1 MYVDPF
7 VFKLVENETVN
18 NCFIHRAFDDLHNG
32 TVKLK
37 DGWSL
42 AFTHARKTTCDRPK
56 TIAVLEKIEIPV
68 SGHGAGELWKTCTGI
83 PSIRDMKCCVHNCP
97 NPKCNPHLGPDKAQK
112 AGATAHVY
120 GRFQR
125 SGDDIRYMI
134 LLFTCSYC
142 NNWLQCLRNKA
153 NFPVGGEDPANTL
166 YTLPGAQLMFIEV
179 SDATVAGKGAAGK
192 GTGKGGNFHDPTGE
206 EEGSGME
213 ADEKEEKGEEVKK
226 PKGPP
231 PDVQVLGGADMS

>member
-7 VFKLVENETVN
+7 VFKLVENETMN

-37 DGWSL
+37 DAWSL

-56 TIAVLEKIEIPV
+56 TIAVLEKTGIPV
-68 SGHGAGELWKTCTGI
+68 SGNSAGELWKTCTGI
-83 PSIRDMKCCVHNCP
+83 PSIRDMKCCVYNCP

-134 LLFTCSYC
+134 LLLTCSKC
-142 NNWLQCLRNKA
+142 NNWRQCLSSLTNH
-153 NFPVGGEDPANTL
+153 PVEGEDPANTL

-192 GTGKGGNFHDPTGE
+192 GTGKGGNFDDPTGE

-213 ADEKEEKGEEVKK
+213 ADEKEEKGEEVEK

-231 PDVQVLGGADMS
+231 PAVQVI

>member
-7 VFKLVENETVN
+7 AFKLVLKETMN
-18 NCFIHRAFDDLHNG
+18 NCFIHRAFDDRYDG

-37 DGWSL
+37 DDWSL

-56 TIAVLEKIEIPV
+56 TIAVREGTNTPM
-68 SGHGAGELWKTCTGI
+68 SAYSAGDLWKRCTGI
-83 PSIRDMKCCVHNCP
+83 PSIKGMKCCVYNCP
-97 NPKCNPHLGPDKAQK
+97 NPKCNPHLGPDKAQN

-125 SGDDIRYMI
+125 PDDDIRYMI
-134 LLFTCSYC
+134 LLLTCSCC
-142 NNWLQCLRNKA
+142 NNWLQCLRNLA
-153 NFPVGGEDPANTL
+153 NYPVAGEKPANTL

-192 GTGKGGNFHDPTGE
+192 GTGKGGDFQDQTGE
-206 EEGSGME
+206 EEGPEME
-213 ADEKEEKGEEVKK
+213 VDEEGEKGEEVKK
-226 PKGPP
+226 PEGPP
-231 PDVQVLGGADMS
+231 PGAEVITI